1 MYMYIYTCIWNKVM
15 LLGIAHDTF
24 TIWYMKC
31 TRMYLCIYIYINTIY
46 DKDKHIVLIGFLL
59 DCCYCVGLV
68 VHDLTCIMYWVTGS
82 TISFSRTRTPWR
94 LVNPKRCDE
103 VYEVYEASR
112 NLPAVCFSGS
122 SLGIMGIY
130 IYISTLSKWETYS
143 VCNLYVIYHNV
154 QKQILNIKKILIPSP
169 KRPPTWDPRP
179 RS

>member
-1 MYMYIYTCIWNKVM
+1 MYLFITHYIYIY
-15 LLGIAHDTF
+15 I
-24 TIWYMKC
+24 I
-31 TRMYLCIYIYINTIY
+31 YLCICICIYIHVYEIRWCFLELRMILSQFDTWNAHVCIYVYIYINTIY

-130 IYISTLSKWETYS
+130 IYIYQ
-143 VCNLYVIYHNV
+143 H
-154 QKQILNIKKILIPSP
+154 
-169 KRPPTWDPRP
+169 
-179 RS
+179 